1 MSEEE
6 ILDVQLRPKRQITL
20 PSKVCEKL
28 GIEYGDRLELR
39 IKDDSIIVKPKKTIA
54 LNALNEIR
62 KAFKKS
68 GVTEEELIKSVGEK
82 RHGKA

>member
-1 MSEEE
+1 
-6 ILDVQLRPKRQITL
+6 
-20 PSKVCEKL
+20 
-28 GIEYGDRLELR
+28 LELR

-62 KAFKKS
+62 NAFKKS
-68 GVTEEELIKSVGEK
+68 GITEEELIKSVGEK